1 MLSLVPR
8 KNGANDIA
16 AARKTMNEND
26 LKKLK
31 EMISGS
37 VFDMLQEKLAPIVG
51 DLSAAKTREIVQQ
64 MMVQRSVYGKD
75 ITGLN
80 KSVKLDFVKAVQAV
94 AFDKLNIDVKA
105 NEALVVDQDN
115 RGGYLVSQ
123 EVADAIMRIAASV
136 GTILSQAMTW
146 TMNKDELAIPN
157 YTGSFLTGSYVGID
171 QAGTIQ
177 GLAFGQAVLAVK
189 KWQLAFA
196 VGNDLLQDENVNLAD
211 WLLAIAGES
220 MANMIDQQGFAG
232 GSGLSLNTVTVNGPF
247 LGILG
252 LSTTTTLA
260 ETGQSA
266 YLYYLGNA
274 STSGKTAFSN
284 MDVILDSSN
293 AIASLEES
301 VLNDAAFYFHRTVW
315 GNLRAQKDTAGNY
328 IIPYA
333 AWAPGTLEQL
343 IGGGPVK
350 PAGYLNERPV
360 YTNRWLTPLS
370 ATAAN
375 TKFGVFGNM
384 KCMAFGDRGEM
395 SVEVFTSGAFGG
407 KEIALADQRGIVYR
421 HRHALVPVLP
431 RGFTVISTSVS

>member
-1 MLSLVPR
+1 
-8 KNGANDIA
+8 
-16 AARKTMNEND
+16 MNEND

-31 EMISGS
+31 DMLSSS
-37 VFDMLQEKLAPIVG
+37 VLEMLQEKLAPIVG
-51 DLSAAKTREIVQQ
+51 EISAAKTREIVAQ
-64 MMVQRSVYGKD
+64 MAVQRSVYGHD
-75 ITGLN
+75 MTGLSA
-80 KSVKLDFVKAVQAV
+80 SVKKDFTRVCQAV
-94 AFDKLNIDVKA
+94 AVGKLNIDVKA
-105 NEALVVDQDN
+105 NEALIVDQDN

-136 GTILSQAMTW
+136 GTILSQATDW
-146 TMNKDELAIPN
+146 TMTKDELAIPN
-157 YTGSFLTGSYVGID
+157 YTGSFLTGSYVGVD
-171 QAGTIQ
+171 QVGTIQ

-232 GSGLSLNTVTVNGPF
+232 GSGLSLNGVTVNGPF

-252 LSTTTTLA
+252 LPTTATVA
-260 ETGQSA
+260 ETGQTA
-266 YLYYLGNA
+266 TLYYLGGS
-274 STSGKTAFSN
+274 STSGKTGFSN
-284 MDVILDSSN
+284 MDVIADS
-293 AIASLEES
+293 AGAEATLEES
-301 VLNDAAFYFHRTVW
+301 VLGDAAHYFHRTVW
-315 GNLRAQKDTAGNY
+315 ANLRSQKDTAGNY

-333 AWAPGTLEQL
+333 AWAPGTLEQ
-343 IGGGPVK
+343 IVGGGPVR
-350 PAGYLNERPV
+350 PAGVLNQRPV
-360 YTNRWLTPLS
+360 YTNRWLPALS
-370 ATAAN
+370 ATASS

-431 RGFTVISTSVS
+431 RGFTIYSTSAS

>member
-1 MLSLVPR
+1 
-8 KNGANDIA
+8 
-16 AARKTMNEND
+16 MNEKD
-26 LKKLK
+26 LKKLQ
-31 EMISGS
+31 EMLTGS
-37 VFDMLQEKLAPIVG
+37 VLDVIKDQLAPIVG
-51 DLSAAKTREIVQQ
+51 EISAAKTQEIVKQ
-64 MMVQRSVYGKD
+64 MMVQRSVYGHD
-75 ITGLN
+75 ITGLS
-80 KSVKLDFVKAVQAV
+80 KSVKKDFVRVCQAV
-94 AFDKLNIDVKA
+94 AFDKLTIDVKA
-105 NEALVVDQDN
+105 NEALVIDQDN

-136 GTILSQAMTW
+136 GTILSQATDW
-146 TMNKDELAIPN
+146 TMTKDELAIPN
-157 YTGSFLTGSYVGID
+157 YTGSFLTGSYVGVD
-171 QAGTIQ
+171 QVGTIQ

-232 GSGLSLNTVTVNGPF
+232 GSGLTLNGVVVNGPF

-252 LSTTTTLA
+252 LPTSSTVA
-260 ETGQSA
+260 ESGQTA
-266 YLYYLGNA
+266 TQYFLGGS
-274 STSGKTAFSN
+274 STSGKTAFAN
-284 MDVILDSSN
+284 MDVIADASA
-293 AIASLEES
+293 AIGTLEES
-301 VLNDAAFYFHRTVW
+301 ILSDSAFYFHRTVW
-315 GNLRAQKDTAGNY
+315 ANLRSQKDTAGNY

-350 PAGYLNERPV
+350 PAGYLNEKPV
-360 YTNRWLTPLS
+360 YTNRWLPPLS
-370 ATAAN
+370 ATASN

-431 RGFTVISTSVS
+431 RGFTIITSSNS